1 MAKDSRNF
9 DGADSKETESKILA
23 DSDNAGIDNAYIA
36 KNGDSDR
43 DEVRADKMDRI
54 CEIGKELSDKVLK
67 KIESKDYLHANLK
80 RKSENVS
87 CETLENQ
94 KENDEQ
100 RSVLFNS
107 FVVFTCLC
115 AVVLYVLSRI
125 LNKKAQKT
133 SQNPPFEN
141 ANNLG
146 SGGASEQKAGE
157 NDSLA
162 DSILIRAG
170 DK

>member
-1 MAKDSRNF
+1 MAKDNRNF
-9 DGADSKETESKILA
+9 NGVDAEKTESKILA
-23 DSDNAGIDNAYIA
+23 DSDNATLDNVDFA
-36 KNGDSDR
+36 KNGDSNR
-43 DEVRADKMDRI
+43 DEIRADKMDRI

-67 KIESKDYLHANLK
+67 KIESKDYLQSNLK

-87 CETLENQ
+87 RETLENQ

-100 RSVLFNS
+100 KSVLFNN
-107 FVVFTCLC
+107 FVVFVSLC

-125 LNKKAQKT
+125 LGKKTQKT

-141 ANNLG
+141 ADILR

>member
-1 MAKDSRNF
+1 MAKNITNVN
-9 DGADSKETESKILA
+9 GADAEKTKSTILV
-23 DSDNAGIDNAYIA
+23 DSNNATANNVDIA

-43 DEVRADKMDRI
+43 NEIRANKVDRVCEV
-54 CEIGKELSDKVLK
+54 GKELSEKVLK
-67 KIESKDYLHANLK
+67 KIESKDYLAQNLK

-87 CETLENQ
+87 CETLENN

-107 FVVFTCLC
+107 FVVFAFVC
-115 AVVLYVLSRI
+115 AFILYFLSRI
-125 LNKKAQKT
+125 LGKKSQKT

-141 ANNLG
+141 ADIFSSENT
-146 SGGASEQKAGE
+146 SEQKAVK

-162 DSILIRAG
+162 DAILIRAG
-170 DK
+170 EK